1 MYHIKFRFPSTEQV
15 VEKDYDT
22 QESISSGDKILVEN
36 NKIVEVADVMSIR
49 KIEKTEKEI
58 SNDQKEFKIIK
69 KLDKEDEKKISDL
82 KKLAKEFLPICN
94 EKIEKYALDMKV
106 LDADLSFDGKKI
118 TIYFSADNR
127 VDFRQ
132 LVGDLV
138 KTFKKLIRLQQ
149 VGVRNEARRYG
160 GYGLCGREICCAKI
174 LANPETVTLD
184 MAKQQNILSS
194 SGKISGLCGKLM
206 CCLAYE
212 KDIYTK
218 VKKNMPAI
226 GTELKCG
233 KKKGV
238 VIEQSVPKETVTI
251 KTPDNKYEKIAL
263 SELKK

>member
-15 VEKDYDT
+15 VEQDYNAD
-22 QESISSGDKILVEN
+22 EKISSGDKILVEN
-36 NKIVEVADVMSIR
+36 NKIIELADVLNIR
-49 KIEKTEKEI
+49 NIESQEKEI
-58 SNDQKEFKIIK
+58 SNEQKDFTIIRK
-69 KLDKEDEKKISDL
+69 VSEEDEKKISDL
-82 KKLAKEFLPICN
+82 KKIAKEFLPICN
-94 EKIEKYALDMKV
+94 EKIEKYALDMKI

-206 CCLAYE
+206 CCLSYE
-212 KDIYTK
+212 KDIYAK

-238 VIEQSVPKETVTI
+238 VVEQSVPKGTVTI
-251 KTPDNKYEKIAL
+251 KTPDNKYEKISL
-263 SELKK
+263 EELKK